1 MNMKTATSRRIYDMR
16 KLKKLWCETSKER
29 KKNNKERK
37 IQDDLSIMSPR
48 SLQGTRDNVYS
59 VTKPCLNYFV
69 SQFKPETG

>member
-37 IQDDLSIMSPR
+37 KL
-48 SLQGTRDNVYS
+48 G
-59 VTKPCLNYFV
+59 
-69 SQFKPETG
+69 